1 MPGRPAECC
10 TTAVPV
16 KARTRER
23 MPRLRCSGR
32 RRSPRARRRATR
44 IAVCVVGLLLW
55 GSVATAQEREA
66 AGRIKIA
73 AGSVFI
79 VRANNTMPAKAGQDV
94 YIALDVASSE
104 LWASGGR
111 YVFKKSGE
119 PERTS
124 AQMVEL
130 YEDWIRQYPI
140 ISIEDGV
147 AEGDWEGWKLL
158 TKAIGGR
165 VQLVGD
171 DVFVTNPAILE
182 RGIADHVARK

>member
-32 RRSPRARRRATR
+32 RRSPRALRRATR

-55 GSVATAQEREA
+55 GSVATALEREA

-94 YIALDVASSE
+94 YEADTLKTGADGSVGITLKDDTRLSLGPNSEIRLDRFAFAPAE
-104 LWASGGR
+104 GR
-111 YVFKKSGE
+111 MGFVLKVV
-119 PERTS
+119 R
-124 AQMVEL
+124 
-130 YEDWIRQYPI
+130 
-140 ISIEDGV
+140 GV
-147 AEGDWEGWKLL
+147 AAYVSGRIAKIAPDAVRLE
-158 TKAIGGR
+158 TPSAIVGVRGTT
-165 VQLVGD
+165 LVLRAQHQK
-171 DVFVTNPAILE
+171 T
-182 RGIADHVARK
+182 

>member
-94 YIALDVASSE
+94 YEADTLKTGADGSVGITLKDDTRLSLGPNSEIRLDRFAFVEAE
-104 LWASGGR
+104 P
-111 YVFKKSGE
+111 FGE
-119 PERTS
+119 P
-124 AQMVEL
+124 
-130 YEDWIRQYPI
+130 
-140 ISIEDGV
+140 GV
-147 AEGDWEGWKLL
+147 RPPGGDC
-158 TKAIGGR
+158 
-165 VQLVGD
+165 VGE
-171 DVFVTNPAILE
+171 VANEHGVGHAAAF
-182 RGIADHVARK
+182 RGMIVVRRKRRAWPS